1 MLGAQEALARGDTHS
16 GGWSCIRPPAAAG
29 AAAME
34 RGVHAEQSLW
44 LSLAPL
50 TPGGGVPGGKR
61 LSFAPLARVD
71 LLNC

>member
-1 MLGAQEALARGDTHS
+1 
-16 GGWSCIRPPAAAG
+16 
-29 AAAME
+29 ME